1 MYDMNLDEEKSVLEL
16 SIDCNLT
23 EDELRHMLRE
33 LRHFRQRIKKDYKLL
48 VVLPDDLRPSNIDEN
63 EKIDLSVYL
72 AKLKGLRQVVLQTG
86 DKNSTSVMRLKQI
99 YSELNIKVNVTSST
113 YESHKKLGLIE

>member
-1 MYDMNLDEEKSVLEL
+1 MYAMNLDEEQSVLEL
-16 SIDCNLT
+16 SIECNLT

-48 VVLPDDLRPSNIDEN
+48 VVLPDDLRSSNIDEN

-72 AKLKGLRQVVLQTG
+72 AKLKGLRQVVLQTE
-86 DKNSTSVMRLKQI
+86 DKNSSSLMKLKQI
-99 YSELNIKVNVTSST
+99 YSELNIKVNVTKNT

>member
-16 SIDCNLT
+16 SIECNLT

-33 LRHFRQRIKKDYKLL
+33 LRQFRQRIKKDYKLL

-86 DKNSTSVMRLKQI
+86 DKNSASVMRLKQI

>member
-16 SIDCNLT
+16 SIECNLT

-86 DKNSTSVMRLKQI
+86 DKNSASVMRLKQI

>member
-16 SIDCNLT
+16 SIECNLT

-72 AKLKGLRQVVLQTG
+72 AKLKGLRQVVL
-86 DKNSTSVMRLKQI
+86 
-99 YSELNIKVNVTSST
+99 
-113 YESHKKLGLIE
+113 

>member
-1 MYDMNLDEEKSVLEL
+1 MYAMNLDEEQSVLEL
-16 SIDCNLT
+16 SIERNLT

-33 LRHFRQRIKKDYKLL
+33 LRQLRQRIKKDYKLL
-48 VVLPDDLRPSNIDEN
+48 VVLPDDLRSSNIDEN

-72 AKLKGLRQVVLQTG
+72 AKLKGLRQVVLQTE
-86 DKNSTSVMRLKQI
+86 DKNSSSLMKLKQI
-99 YSELNIKVNVTSST
+99 YSELNIKVNVTKNT